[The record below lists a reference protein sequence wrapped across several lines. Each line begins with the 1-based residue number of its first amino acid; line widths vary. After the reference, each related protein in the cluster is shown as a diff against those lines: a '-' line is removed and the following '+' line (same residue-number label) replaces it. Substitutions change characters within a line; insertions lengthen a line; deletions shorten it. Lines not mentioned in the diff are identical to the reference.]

1 MRLLCRACR
10 EASLLAIALQAAA
23 RRWLLLRWR
32 AGRCRA
38 RPAAAGPRSTRDGS
52 QPTPLA
58 PPAPL
63 LQRSDAAPPPSELF
77 APAFSLALAPDPLA
91 TGRAAAGAGAGAESS
106 APAPAPPGGP
116 ELFLAVG
123 LDSGVTDFKRPRLN
137 LVLLLDV
144 SGSMDGGRVGRVVGL
159 GWDSCEGSHGSLPRG
174 ASATRASSRGGCP
187 PAAPAAPSR
196 PSSRLWQP
204 LSTATTTAAARRVR
218 GATQVRR
225 HAGGTQPAAGSP
237 VALVASRPVACV
249 AGPAECGAAAA
260 QRLPAASRPP
270 PPPARHPCAG
280 EAGERS
286 SQTKL
291 EAAKEVMC
299 AMLDRLGPE
308 DAGAVPGCRGE
319 GWRGPVAGVG
329 HSSGELGC
337 RGFTRAGRVGGRG

>member
-144 SGSMDGGRVGRVVGL
+144 SGSMGCEWRAAGGPRGGRVSGGL
-159 GWDSCEGSHGSLPRG
+159 V
-174 ASATRASSRGGCP
+174 
-187 PAAPAAPSR
+187 
-196 PSSRLWQP
+196 
-204 LSTATTTAAARRVR
+204 AARS
-218 GATQVRR
+218 
-225 HAGGTQPAAGSP
+225 SP
-237 VALVASRPVACV
+237 
-249 AGPAECGAAAA
+249 AAAA
-260 QRLPAASRPP
+260 STSPSSNGPALPC
-270 PPPARHPCAG
+270 PALTCLSPLA
-280 EAGERS
+280 
-286 SQTKL
+286 
-291 EAAKEVMC
+291 
-299 AMLDRLGPE
+299 
-308 DAGAVPGCRGE
+308 
-319 GWRGPVAGVG
+319 
-329 HSSGELGC
+329 
-337 RGFTRAGRVGGRG
+337 